1 MRQTRKKENKVKQ
14 KKSKETGRKVN
25 FSQVPMKMVLGVW
38 ARTCQKIS
46 KMAAFSAGYRFFL
59 LLFILPRCTEVHG
72 WDSIDLE
79 LFDIVEE
86 IKDNFYDVLG
96 LKQVR
101 SIYIK
106 FSFRVRKF

>member
-1 MRQTRKKENKVKQ
+1 
-14 KKSKETGRKVN
+14 
-25 FSQVPMKMVLGVW
+25 
-38 ARTCQKIS
+38 
-46 KMAAFSAGYRFFL
+46 MAALSAGYRFFL

-101 SIYIK
+101 STDVK
-106 FSFRVRKF
+106 LSFRAREF

>member
-1 MRQTRKKENKVKQ
+1 MAVLSEGYISTRI
-14 KKSKETGRKVN
+14 
-25 FSQVPMKMVLGVW
+25 F
-38 ARTCQKIS
+38 I
-46 KMAAFSAGYRFFL
+46 F
-59 LLFILPRCTEVHG
+59 LFILPRCTEVHG

-101 SIYIK
+101 KSTLYLPK
-106 FSFRVRKF
+106 NFEQ

>member
-1 MRQTRKKENKVKQ
+1 
-14 KKSKETGRKVN
+14 
-25 FSQVPMKMVLGVW
+25 
-38 ARTCQKIS
+38 
-46 KMAAFSAGYRFFL
+46 MAAPSTGHGVFL

-79 LFDIVEE
+79 LFDLVEE

-101 SIYIK
+101 SVDIK
-106 FSFRVRKF
+106 DFFRAREI